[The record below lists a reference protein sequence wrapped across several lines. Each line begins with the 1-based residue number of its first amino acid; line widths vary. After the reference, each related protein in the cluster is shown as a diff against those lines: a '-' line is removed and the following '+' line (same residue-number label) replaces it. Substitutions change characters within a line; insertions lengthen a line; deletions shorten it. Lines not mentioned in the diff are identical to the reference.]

1 MKRIVR
7 PSLVLTLIHLLN
19 IKHMSRQ
26 TLIAFA
32 KEQGFNAASEIREN
46 SNGYKY
52 VTLLDSKTGNA
63 ENIYLGVRYAGT
75 VATGTKVNPATLFIQ
90 DTVNAEGLV
99 RYKISDRSGE
109 VSATKMAAYT
119 TF

>member
-1 MKRIVR
+1 
-7 PSLVLTLIHLLN
+7 
-19 IKHMSRQ
+19 MSRQ

-32 KEQGFNAASEIREN
+32 KEQGFNAVSEVRTN

-52 VTLLDSKTGNA
+52 MTLLDSKTGNS
-63 ENIYLGVRYAGT
+63 ENIYLGVRYAET
-75 VATGTKVNPATLFIQ
+75 VTVGTKVDPKTLFIQ
-90 DTVNAEGLV
+90 DTTNAAGET

-109 VSATKMAAYT
+109 VSASKMEAYT

>member
-1 MKRIVR
+1 
-7 PSLVLTLIHLLN
+7 
-19 IKHMSRQ
+19 MSRQ

-32 KEQGFNAASEIREN
+32 KEQGFNAVSEVRTN

-52 VTLLDSKTGNA
+52 MTLLDSKTGNS
-63 ENIYLGVRYAGT
+63 ENIYLGVRYAET
-75 VATGTKVNPATLFIQ
+75 VTKGTKVDPKTLFIQ
-90 DTVNAEGLV
+90 DTTNADGAS

-109 VSATKMAAYT
+109 VSATKMEAYT